1 MPHFALICVF
11 RGNFKSDNHSCYT
24 QFTLANH
31 GILRQIGRNC
41 TLIKIMFVCHGNICR
56 SPMAEFIFRDMV
68 KKGEIADRFVIN
80 HLLRVRRRYGT
91 GLEILFIRRL
101 SVSLQNT
108 ESVVT
113 ARGLFS
119 SKNPTMT
126 STIISS
132 AWTLIISETL
142 CEFSVMTKTERFAR

>member
-1 MPHFALICVF
+1 M
-11 RGNFKSDNHSCYT
+11 
-24 QFTLANH
+24 
-31 GILRQIGRNC
+31 
-41 TLIKIMFVCHGNICR
+41 IKIMFVCHGNICR

-68 KKGEIADRFVIN
+68 KKGEIADRFVIKSSATSTG
-80 HLLRVRRRYGT
+80 RYGT
-91 GLEILFIRRL
+91 GLGILFIRRL

-142 CEFSVMTKTERFAR
+142 CEFSAMTKTERFAR